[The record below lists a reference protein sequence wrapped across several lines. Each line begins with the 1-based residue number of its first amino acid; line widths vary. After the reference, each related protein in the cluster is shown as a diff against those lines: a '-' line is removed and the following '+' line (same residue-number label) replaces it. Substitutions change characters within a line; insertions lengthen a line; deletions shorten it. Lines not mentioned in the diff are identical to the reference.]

1 MLDIEQV
8 EACDGDVHVYAIV
21 CLMTS
26 VLIFTVMHLQ
36 TLDL

>member
-8 EACDGDVHVYAIV
+8 EACDGDVYVIV
-21 CLMTS
+21 RLMTS